1 MLSTRTFP
9 RRITLSAR
17 RWAHVSAE
25 SASRKPL
32 KPVAPEDVAH
42 FSKILPQTAIL
53 STLAPSALPP
63 SELEPFNND
72 WMGKYHGRATTV
84 LRPQT
89 TEQVSKIMQW
99 CYEHRIGVVP
109 QGGNTGLVGG
119 SVPVGDELIINL
131 GNMNKV
137 RSFDPVSGWYISIF
151 RLLSGAF
158 EGAVLQVHW

>member
-1 MLSTRTFP
+1 M
-9 RRITLSAR
+9 
-17 RWAHVSAE
+17 
-25 SASRKPL
+25 
-32 KPVAPEDVAH
+32 
-42 FSKILPQTAIL
+42 
-53 STLAPSALPP
+53 
-63 SELEPFNND
+63 
-72 WMGKYHGRATTV
+72 

-99 CYEHRIGVVP
+99 CYEHRIGVVQ